1 MRNLLAMTLTA
12 LALAELCVG
21 CSRSVVRDKQ
31 IPDPLVMTRR
41 PVEGK
46 AHITEYRRASSTEV
60 PAAPQPAGNAVATP
74 GQPAAV
80 RLIGLQPIP
89 GTPD

>member
-1 MRNLLAMTLTA
+1 MRNLLPMTLTA
-12 LALAELCVG
+12 LAFGGLCLG

-46 AHITEYRRASSTEV
+46 AHTTDYRRASNSEV
-60 PAAPQPAGNAVATP
+60 PAAPQPEGNATATST
-74 GQPAAV
+74 QPTSV

-89 GTPD
+89 ALPE